1 LWSLGCSVLAF
12 FGAGVWGFLHTLHG
26 VNFYTHG
33 TQVTAAHGHLAFYG
47 AYVCL
52 NLAIMTYAFPQL
64 YNRAPYN
71 QVLNMVSFWVL
82 SGGVVF
88 MTVSLTFAG
97 VLQTHLE
104 RVMGMSYMD
113 AQEQLGLFYIMRLGA
128 GVVTVC
134 GAFLFIYSLLVPRS
148 AEAIA
153 RNGST
158 PVAAAAE

>member
-1 LWSLGCSVLAF
+1 M
-12 FGAGVWGFLHTLHG
+12 WGFLHTLHG

-64 YNRAPYN
+64 FNRAPYN
-71 QVLNMVSFWVL
+71 QFLNMLSFWIL

-113 AQEQLGLFYIMRLGA
+113 AQDQLGLFYSCA
-128 GVVTVC
+128 
-134 GAFLFIYSLLVPRS
+134 S
-148 AEAIA
+148 ALAW
-153 RNGST
+153 
-158 PVAAAAE
+158 